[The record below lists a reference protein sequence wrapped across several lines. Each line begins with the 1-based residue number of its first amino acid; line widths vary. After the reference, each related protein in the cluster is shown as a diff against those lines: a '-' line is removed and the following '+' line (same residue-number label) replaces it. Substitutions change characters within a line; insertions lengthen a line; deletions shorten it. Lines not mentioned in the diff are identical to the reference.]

1 MSIIDL
7 FAQGPAVRSDS
18 NEDDDE
24 NEGEAAP
31 VLSPRSMSLAAAP
44 AVAVKTAVPPI
55 IEETIMPRIVTQSP
69 ATEPASEPE
78 LGGMEPLPPASEPE
92 PSCKPE
98 PSAQLLYEC
107 RSCGRDVEQT
117 CSANGCCAACLA
129 DIHDAEQLGHTA
141 ITKAEAAEAERIG
154 GDHAFGYGEIT
165 PLGMRTLGTALSL
178 AAEDVFAD
186 LGSGTGRLVL
196 QAACEFGVCR
206 SIGVEIVGSRHRLA
220 LAALGRAPELAG
232 RVVFVRGNCASARL
246 WGAADDDPA
255 PEEDEGAA
263 RAQGGSR
270 RPKTSKGR
278 KVTKRLAVQLRKKA
292 VAMAASVTATSA
304 AAAAAPAAAA
314 PPATE
319 EANVPLEAASA
330 ALFEGALVGVTAILL
345 NSLLFSPVLMGQL
358 ARLIERCPTLR
369 VVASTQAFL
378 EDPDK
383 GYCLAGYTEM
393 PSVHVETSWMAP
405 THVDNPLRLQSP
417 GSPVRIYVRGAVHGE
432 GAREG
437 ARTSSACDAPDTALE
452 MATHRSATL
461 ASIVNLAK
469 NLGSLESEADRL
481 ASALDEA
488 LERLMRA
495 KKHEGRSSSDVRVDP
510 THPLV

>member
-1 MSIIDL
+1 
-7 FAQGPAVRSDS
+7 
-18 NEDDDE
+18 
-24 NEGEAAP
+24 
-31 VLSPRSMSLAAAP
+31 
-44 AVAVKTAVPPI
+44 
-55 IEETIMPRIVTQSP
+55 MPRILTQSP

-78 LGGMEPLPPASEPE
+78 LGGMEPLPPASKPE
-92 PSCKPE
+92 P

-165 PLGMRTLGTALSL
+165 PLGMRTLGTTLSL

-246 WGAADDDPA
+246 WGVADDDPA

-278 KVTKRLAVQLRKKA
+278 KVAQGTKRLAVQLRKKA
-292 VAMAASVTATSA
+292 VAMAASATATSA
-304 AAAAAPAAAA
+304 AAAAATVAAA

-319 EANVPLEAASA
+319 EANVLLEAAPT

-437 ARTSSACDAPDTALE
+437 ARMSSACDAPDTALE

-495 KKHEGRSSSDVRVDP
+495 KKQEGRSSRSE
-510 THPLV
+510 T

>member
-1 MSIIDL
+1 MSIVDL
-7 FAQGPAVRSDS
+7 FAQGPTVRSDS

-31 VLSPRSMSLAAAP
+31 VLSPRSMSLAAA
-44 AVAVKTAVPPI
+44 VQTAVPRI
-55 IEETIMPRIVTQSP
+55 ILEETIMTPRVPTHGPAAAP
-69 ATEPASEPE
+69 ATAFEPASE
-78 LGGMEPLPPASEPE
+78 LGGMEPLPPASAPE
-92 PSCKPE
+92 PACKPAP

-154 GDHAFGYGEIT
+154 GDQAFGYGEIT
-165 PLGMRTLGTALSL
+165 PLGMRTLGTTLSL

-196 QAACEFGVCR
+196 QVAREFGVCR
-206 SIGVEIVGSRHRLA
+206 SVGVELVGSRHRLA
-220 LAALGRAPELAG
+220 LAALERAPELAG
-232 RVVFVRGNCASARL
+232 RVVFVRGNCACARL
-246 WGAADDDPA
+246 WGVADDDPA
-255 PEEDEGAA
+255 PEEGEGAA
-263 RAQGGSR
+263 RAQDGSSDSN

-278 KVTKRLAVQLRKKA
+278 KVTKHVTKRLAVQLRKKA
-292 VAMAASVTATSA
+292 AATA
-304 AAAAAPAAAA
+304 AAATAAAA
-314 PPATE
+314 TLAAASPATE
-319 EANVPLEAASA
+319 EADVSLAAA
-330 ALFEGALVGVTAILL
+330 PTVRLEGALVGVTAILL

-417 GSPVRIYVRGAVHGE
+417 GSPVRIYVRGTVHGE
-432 GAREG
+432 SAREG
-437 ARTSSACDAPDTALE
+437 ARMSSACGTPATALE
-452 MATHRSATL
+452 MATHRSATM
-461 ASIVNLAK
+461 ASIVRLAK

-488 LERLMRA
+488 LERLMGA
-495 KKHEGRSSSDVRVDP
+495 KKQEGRSSRGGVA
-510 THPLV
+510 

>member
-1 MSIIDL
+1 MSIVDL
-7 FAQGPAVRSDS
+7 FAQGPTVRSDS

-31 VLSPRSMSLAAAP
+31 VLSPRSMSLAAA
-44 AVAVKTAVPPI
+44 VQTAVPRI
-55 IEETIMPRIVTQSP
+55 ILEETIMTPRVPTHGPAAAP
-69 ATEPASEPE
+69 ATAFEPASE
-78 LGGMEPLPPASEPE
+78 LGGMEPLPPASAPE
-92 PSCKPE
+92 PACKPAP

-154 GDHAFGYGEIT
+154 GDQAFGYGEIT
-165 PLGMRTLGTALSL
+165 PLGMRTLGTTLSL

-196 QAACEFGVCR
+196 QVAREFGVCR
-206 SIGVEIVGSRHRLA
+206 SVGVELVGSRHRLA
-220 LAALGRAPELAG
+220 LAALERAPELAG
-232 RVVFVRGNCASARL
+232 RVVFVRGNCACARL
-246 WGAADDDPA
+246 WGVADDDPA
-255 PEEDEGAA
+255 PEEGEGAA
-263 RAQGGSR
+263 RAQDGSSDSN

-278 KVTKRLAVQLRKKA
+278 KVTKHVTKRLAVQLRKKA
-292 VAMAASVTATSA
+292 AATA
-304 AAAAAPAAAA
+304 AAATAAAATLAAA

-319 EANVPLEAASA
+319 EADVSLAAA
-330 ALFEGALVGVTAILL
+330 PTVRLEGALVGVTAILL

-417 GSPVRIYVRGAVHGE
+417 GSPVRIYVRGTVHGE
-432 GAREG
+432 SAREG
-437 ARTSSACDAPDTALE
+437 ARMSSACGTPATALE
-452 MATHRSATL
+452 MATHRSATM
-461 ASIVNLAK
+461 ASIVRLAK

-488 LERLMRA
+488 LERLMGA
-495 KKHEGRSSSDVRVDP
+495 KKQEGRSSRGGVA
-510 THPLV
+510 